1 MEIKEGDIYICK
13 VKKLLQHGI
22 IVNIGNEEKEGFIHI
37 SELSKRWVRDVKD
50 VAKEGDVLV
59 CKVITLGQSP
69 ELSIKRVTDS
79 EKREALREWSIEN
92 RLIKL
97 IEKFYKKDT
106 EKLKEQI
113 IKKYGSIFNFY
124 EMLSKN
130 GKEELEELKLNKE
143 VVSELLDFV
152 KKTKKKVIIK
162 NQLEL
167 KTYEENGV
175 EKIKEVLNECAKNK
189 GVSIKYIKA
198 PVYMMTVDLD
208 DTKKTLNENKK
219 LLEFISKKSKSLNI
233 DFKYTEIRQ

>member
-22 IVNIGNEEKEGFIHI
+22 IVTIGNEEKEGFIHI

-50 VAKEGDVLV
+50 IAKEGDILV

-79 EKREALREWSIEN
+79 ERRETLREWSIEN
-92 RLIKL
+92 RLIRL
-97 IEKFYKKDT
+97 LEKFYKKDT
-106 EKLKEQI
+106 NKLKEQI
-113 IKKYGSIFNFY
+113 IKKYRSLFNFY
-124 EMLSKN
+124 EAIAKN
-130 GKEELEELKLNKE
+130 GKAEIEDMKLDKDITN
-143 VVSELLDFV
+143 ELLDFV
-152 KKTKKKVIIK
+152 EKAKKKVIIK

-167 KTYEENGV
+167 KTYEEEGV
-175 EKIKEVLNECAKNK
+175 EKIKEVLNECRKTK

-198 PVYMMTVDLD
+198 PIYMMTIDLG

-219 LLEFISKKSKSLNI
+219 LLELINKKSKSLNI

>member
-1 MEIKEGDIYICK
+1 MEIKEGDIYICR
-13 VKKLLQHGI
+13 VRKLLQHGI
-22 IVNIGNEEKEGFIHI
+22 IVTIGNGETEGFIHI

-50 VAKEGDVLV
+50 VAKEGEVLV

-106 EKLKEQI
+106 DKLKDQI
-113 IKKYGSIFNFY
+113 IKKYGSIFSFY
-124 EMLSKN
+124 EALTKN
-130 GKEELEELKLNKE
+130 GKAELEDMKLNKE
-143 VVSELLDFV
+143 ITNELLDFV
-152 KKTKKKVIIK
+152 EKTKKKVIIK

-167 KTYEENGV
+167 KTYEEKGV
-175 EKIKEVLNECAKNK
+175 EKIKELLNECAKTK

-198 PVYMMTVDLD
+198 PVYMMTLDLG

-219 LLEFISKKSKSLNI
+219 LLELISKKSKMLNI

>member
-13 VKKLLQHGI
+13 VRKLLQHGI
-22 IVNIGNEEKEGFIHI
+22 IVTIGNEEKEGFIHI

-50 VAKEGDVLV
+50 IAKEGDVLV

-106 EKLKEQI
+106 NKLREQI
-113 IKKYGSIFNFY
+113 IKKYGSLFNFY
-124 EMLSKN
+124 ETLSKN
-130 GKEELEELKLNKE
+130 GKDELEDLKLNKE
-143 VVSELLDFV
+143 ITSELLDFV
-152 KKTKKKVIIK
+152 EKTKKKVIIK

-175 EKIKEVLNECAKNK
+175 EKIKEVLNECAKIK

-198 PVYMMTVDLD
+198 PVYMMTIDLG

-219 LLEFISKKSKSLNI
+219 LLELISKKSKSLNI

>member
-1 MEIKEGDIYICK
+1 MMEIKEGDIYICR

-22 IVNIGNEEKEGFIHI
+22 IVSVGESIDGFIHI

-50 VAKEGDVLV
+50 IAKEGDILV

-69 ELSIKRVTDS
+69 ELSVKRVTDS

-92 RLIKL
+92 RLLKL

-106 EKLKEQI
+106 DKLKEQI
-113 IKKYGSIFNFY
+113 IKKYGSSYKFY
-124 EMLSKN
+124 EAVIKN
-130 GKEELEELKLNKE
+130 GKEELDAMKINKE
-143 VVSELLDFV
+143 VINEILDFV
-152 KKTKKKVIIK
+152 EKTKKKIVIK

-167 KTYEENGV
+167 KTYESEGV
-175 EKIKEVLNECAKNK
+175 DKIKEILTDFSKTK

-198 PVYMMTVDLD
+198 PVYIMTIDMGE
-208 DTKKTLNENKK
+208 TKKTLNENKK
-219 LLEFISKKSKSLNI
+219 LLEQIAKKSKTLNV

>member
-1 MEIKEGDIYICK
+1 M
-13 VKKLLQHGI
+13 
-22 IVNIGNEEKEGFIHI
+22 
-37 SELSKRWVRDVKD
+37 
-50 VAKEGDVLV
+50 
-59 CKVITLGQSP
+59 
-69 ELSIKRVTDS
+69 
-79 EKREALREWSIEN
+79 
-92 RLIKL
+92 
-97 IEKFYKKDT
+97 
-106 EKLKEQI
+106 
-113 IKKYGSIFNFY
+113 
-124 EMLSKN
+124 
-130 GKEELEELKLNKE
+130 
-143 VVSELLDFV
+143 

-198 PVYMMTVDLD
+198 PVYMMTIYLD

>member
-1 MEIKEGDIYICK
+1 MEIKEGDIYICR
-13 VKKLLQHGI
+13 VRKLLQHGI
-22 IVNIGNEEKEGFIHI
+22 IVTIGNGETEGFIHI

-50 VAKEGDVLV
+50 VAKEGEVLV

-106 EKLKEQI
+106 DKLKDQI
-113 IKKYGSIFNFY
+113 IKKYGSIFGFY
-124 EMLSKN
+124 EALTKN
-130 GKEELEELKLNKE
+130 GKTELEDMKLNKE
-143 VVSELLDFV
+143 ITNELLDFV
-152 KKTKKKVIIK
+152 EKTKKKVIIK

-167 KTYEENGV
+167 KTYEEKGV
-175 EKIKEVLNECAKNK
+175 EKIKELLNECAKTK

-198 PVYMMTVDLD
+198 PVYMMTLDLG

-219 LLEFISKKSKSLNI
+219 LLELISKKSKTLNI

>member
-1 MEIKEGDIYICK
+1 MEIKEGDIYICR
-13 VKKLLQHGI
+13 VRKLLQHGI
-22 IVNIGNEEKEGFIHI
+22 IVTIGNGETEGFIHI

-50 VAKEGDVLV
+50 VAKEGEVLV

-106 EKLKEQI
+106 DKLKDQI
-113 IKKYGSIFNFY
+113 IKKYGSIFGFY
-124 EMLSKN
+124 EALTKN
-130 GKEELEELKLNKE
+130 GKAELEDMKLNKE
-143 VVSELLDFV
+143 ITNELLDFV
-152 KKTKKKVIIK
+152 EKTKKKVIIK

-167 KTYEENGV
+167 KTYEEKGV
-175 EKIKEVLNECAKNK
+175 EKIKELLNECAKTK

-198 PVYMMTVDLD
+198 PVYMMTLDLG

-219 LLEFISKKSKSLNI
+219 LLELISKKSKTLNI

>member
-1 MEIKEGDIYICK
+1 MEIKEGDIYICR
-13 VKKLLQHGI
+13 VRKLLQHGI
-22 IVNIGNEEKEGFIHI
+22 IVAIGNEEKEGFIHI

-50 VAKEGDVLV
+50 VAKEGDILV
-59 CKVITLGQSP
+59 CKVITMGQSP

-97 IEKFYKKDT
+97 VEKFYKKDT
-106 EKLKEQI
+106 NKLKEQI

-124 EMLSKN
+124 EAITKN
-130 GKEELEELKLNKE
+130 GKMELEDMKLNKE
-143 VVSELLDFV
+143 ITNELLDFV
-152 KKTKKKVIIK
+152 EKTKKKVIIR

-175 EKIKEVLNECAKNK
+175 ENIKELLNECMKTN

-198 PVYMMTVDLD
+198 PVYMMTINLG
-208 DTKKTLNENKK
+208 DTKKTLNENKR
-219 LLEFISKKSKSLNI
+219 LLDILNKKSKALNI